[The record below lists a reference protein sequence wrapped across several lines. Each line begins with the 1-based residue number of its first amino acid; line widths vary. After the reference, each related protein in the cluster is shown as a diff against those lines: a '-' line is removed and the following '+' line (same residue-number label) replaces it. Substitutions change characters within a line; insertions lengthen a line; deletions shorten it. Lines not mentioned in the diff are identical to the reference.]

1 MRRFISIILVLGF
14 LGYIVGSFVVATS
27 QGSSPTG
34 CWRMYKHDVDD
45 HVWDNGEWYW
55 AGGVR
60 GGYVR
65 ICDGRATIEVNTV
78 EHVAAV
84 STDKGTRIIRGG
96 PYEEQT
102 SRIAYTTFEYQR
114 ANGGKLDGRM
124 QLSMQ
129 PLHQPPQPIPVKTHE
144 KIKTISAFSSFYFS
158 IAGSRSRRHPA
169 VA

>member
-14 LGYIVGSFVVATS
+14 LGYVIGSFVVATS

-55 AGGVR
+55 AGVR
-60 GGYVR
+60 GYVR
-65 ICDGRATIEVNTV
+65 ICDGRATIEINTV

-84 STDKGTRIIRGG
+84 STDKGTRIIRG

-114 ANGGKLDGRM
+114 ANGETGWANAV
-124 QLSMQ
+124 
-129 PLHQPPQPIPVKTHE
+129 IYAT
-144 KIKTISAFSSFYFS
+144 
-158 IAGSRSRRHPA
+158 PA
-169 VA
+169 PTPTNTGENP